1 MVDTAD
7 IFDWKN
13 LISIRNWTWVSE
25 NGQQPR
31 AWVGPTARRCFRI
44 RNPKLADVSFI
55 ILIII
60 HYCSFKSR
68 REGSANKGRLKGDQ
82 KDIDSS
88 HSACTA
94 FPVKAFDLDF

>member
-44 RNPKLADVSFI
+44 
-55 ILIII
+55 
-60 HYCSFKSR
+60 
-68 REGSANKGRLKGDQ
+68 
-82 KDIDSS
+82 
-88 HSACTA
+88 
-94 FPVKAFDLDF
+94 